1 MKTKKG
7 KILEGQVLSDKMD
20 KTIVVSV
27 AKRLPHRLYKKFIT
41 TKKKYKA
48 HDEKNTAKVGDWVKI
63 VESRPYSKEKQF
75 RLLEIRK

>member
-1 MKTKKG
+1 MKTKRG

-27 AKRLPHRLYKKFIT
+27 AKRLPHQLYKKFIA
-41 TKKKYKA
+41 TKKKYKV

-75 RLLEIRK
+75 RLLEIMK